1 MKFEPSLNE
10 AIMVRRYKRF
20 LADVQL
26 PDGSFET
33 IHCANTGSM
42 HGCVYPAL
50 PVFYS
55 ISDNP
60 KRKLRGTL
68 ELVQSPA
75 GDLICVNTNQANRL
89 VKEALQ
95 EGRIEQFK
103 DQTFQSEVP
112 IADESGRFDFGNE
125 TTCIEVK
132 SVTYLRDGI
141 GVFPDAKSDR
151 ATKHVKALERSL
163 AAGKRA
169 VLLFAVLHTG
179 IDRIAIADDIDPVY
193 GRAVERA
200 MSAGVEV
207 LAYRFDISAKA
218 MTLKR
223 EVAFL
228 GRASSC
234 S

>member
-1 MKFEPSLNE
+1 
-10 AIMVRRYKRF
+10 MVRRYKRF
-20 LADVQL
+20 LADVQH
-26 PDGSFET
+26 PDGSLET

-42 HGCVYPAL
+42 SGCVYPTF

-75 GDLICVNTNQANRL
+75 GDLICVNTAQANRL
-89 VKEALQ
+89 VKHALQ
-95 EGRIEQFK
+95 EDQIELFK
-103 DQTFQSEVP
+103 GQSFRSEVA
-112 IADESGRFDFGNE
+112 ITDEPGRFDFGNE

-151 ATKHVKALERSL
+151 ATKHVLALARSH

-179 IDRIAIADDIDPVY
+179 IEKVAIADDIDPVY
-193 GRAVERA
+193 GNAVEEA
-200 MSAGVEV
+200 KEAGVEV
-207 LAYRFDISAKA
+207 LAYRFDISPKA
-218 MTLKR
+218 MKLR
-223 EVAFL
+223 GAIQFL
-228 GRASSC
+228 GRASKYA
-234 S
+234 